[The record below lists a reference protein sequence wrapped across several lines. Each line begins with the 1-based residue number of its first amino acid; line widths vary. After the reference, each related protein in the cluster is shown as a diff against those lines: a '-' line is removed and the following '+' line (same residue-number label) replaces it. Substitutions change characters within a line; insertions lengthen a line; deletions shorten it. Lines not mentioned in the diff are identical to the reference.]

1 MKGHTTTN
9 IFTTHL
15 GFFFL
20 PMTDMATI
28 RMMVTVTSSR
38 KTPPP
43 TLEAAVTM
51 VMKDPLVPVAMT
63 VVVDVYVAAA
73 RYH

>member
-1 MKGHTTTN
+1 
-9 IFTTHL
+9 
-15 GFFFL
+15 
-20 PMTDMATI
+20 MTDMAMI

-38 KTPPP
+38 KMPPP
-43 TLEAAVTM
+43 TLETAATM
-51 VMKDPLVPVAMT
+51 VMKDPLVPVAVT

>member
-43 TLEAAVTM
+43 TLETAATM
-51 VMKDPLVPVAMT
+51 VLKDPLVPVAVT
-63 VVVDVYVAAA
+63 LVVGVYIAAA
-73 RYH
+73 RYQ